1 MRVHYTVCCGID
13 VHKNSVTACL
23 MWGAGGSG
31 ATIRDSPIRDDEFRL
46 EEVGRMAQ
54 TSSM

>member
-31 ATIRDSPIRDDEFRL
+31 ATIGDSPIRDDEFRL